1 MMQNFKRCTS
11 AKFTIR
17 SEIENKKKKKKKTIL
32 SLKLLDQL
40 TNFYFSFYKNTYQI
54 KLYNFKS
61 NKLNSKSQTQLV
73 EV

>member
-1 MMQNFKRCTS
+1 MQNFKRCTS

-17 SEIENKKKKKKKTIL
+17 SEIENKKKIL

>member
-1 MMQNFKRCTS
+1 MYKCKIYNKKWNWEQ
-11 AKFTIR
+11 
-17 SEIENKKKKKKKTIL
+17 KKKKIL

>member
-1 MMQNFKRCTS
+1 MYKCKIYNK
-11 AKFTIR
+11 KWNW
-17 SEIENKKKKKKKTIL
+17 EPKKKKKL

>member
-17 SEIENKKKKKKKTIL
+17 SEIENKKKTIL

-61 NKLNSKSQTQLV
+61 NKLNSKSQT
-73 EV
+73 

>member
-1 MMQNFKRCTS
+1 MYKC
-11 AKFTIR
+11 KIY
-17 SEIENKKKKKKKTIL
+17 NKKWNWEQKKKIL

>member
-17 SEIENKKKKKKKTIL
+17 SEIENKKKKIL